1 MKDRLLVVA
10 ASGEVLEGARIFP
23 HEVASNERGA
33 KRERGARSSN
43 DPISFPNEVSY
54 VPHPLAY
61 FATQWLEGGYDI
73 RTVQELCCHS
83 DVKTTIMYIHVLNR
97 GPANVC
103 SPVDE
108 L

>member
-43 DPISFPNEVSY
+43 DPISS
-54 VPHPLAY
+54 
-61 FATQWLEGGYDI
+61 
-73 RTVQELCCHS
+73 S
-83 DVKTTIMYIHVLNR
+83 DVENMVVEDGSISI
-97 GPANVC
+97 NVR
-103 SPVDE
+103 
-108 L
+108 

>member
-43 DPISFPNEVSY
+43 DPISFPTGGIRSPLDGLWTPLRRCGYADPHKISGSLPEEQQLTEMVEFVAYVSGEPMACY
-54 VPHPLAY
+54 A
-61 FATQWLEGGYDI
+61 G
-73 RTVQELCCHS
+73 R
-83 DVKTTIMYIHVLNR
+83 N
-97 GPANVC
+97 
-103 SPVDE
+103 
-108 L
+108 

>member
-43 DPISFPNEVSY
+43 DPISFPNNFS
-54 VPHPLAY
+54 L
-61 FATQWLEGGYDI
+61 LEF
-73 RTVQELCCHS
+73 
-83 DVKTTIMYIHVLNR
+83 
-97 GPANVC
+97 
-103 SPVDE
+103 
-108 L
+108 